1 MDKLQSALK
10 YARLGYSVLP
20 MKGKHPL
27 IKFAGRPALTT
38 DQIKE
43 YWTKY
48 PTANIALRTT
58 SFFVVDI
65 DTKKSTWQGRDEV
78 H

>member
-1 MDKLQSALK
+1 MSEVFSDNTII
-10 YARLGYSVLP
+10 
-20 MKGKHPL
+20 HPL
-27 IKFAGRPALTT
+27 IKFADRPALTT

-48 PTANIALRTT
+48 LTANIALRTT
-58 SFFVVDI
+58 SFFRGGYWYE
-65 DTKKSTWQGRDEV
+65 KSTWQGRNEV